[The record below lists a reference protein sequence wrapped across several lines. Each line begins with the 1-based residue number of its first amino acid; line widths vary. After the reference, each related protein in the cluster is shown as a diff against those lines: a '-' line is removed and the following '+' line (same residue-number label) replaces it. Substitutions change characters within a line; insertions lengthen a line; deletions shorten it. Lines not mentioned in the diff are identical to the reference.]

1 MEWKAIKLVNKE
13 LRDRNVD
20 LKKIET
26 AKYLGRK
33 KMKLSL
39 LKKANKGYHLLDFI
53 FDPLPN
59 IIEIMFSWELKKD
72 GYNKKAQQ

>member
-1 MEWKAIKLVNKE
+1 
-13 LRDRNVD
+13 
-20 LKKIET
+20 
-26 AKYLGRK
+26 
-33 KMKLSL
+33 MKLSL

-72 GYNKKAQQ
+72 GYNKKAQQQNLLHKSILIIIPTLIIIYTCQVS